1 MIGLCGLAQAF
12 VKTLKRDQGAT
23 ERFAIVF
30 DRPVLNLDN
39 YVMTKAISNGRF
51 GLNSIANGALKG
63 SAVLWFLTAVIG
75 QWIFVYYVAA
85 YFGPLVLQGGAE
97 ALSKTHLPNGY
108 IAGDIAGNAAM
119 VAHLFLAV
127 VIIASLPLQLIPQIR
142 QHFPAFHRWNGRILM
157 ATIYATS
164 IAGLYLVWTREIAIS
179 FIANLGISLDA
190 VLIMIFAAIALRYA
204 IARKIDIHHR
214 WALRLFMVVN
224 GVWFFRIG
232 LMLWFLATGGA
243 GIDTETFTGPFL
255 DFLSFADYLLP
266 LAILEIYLRTKD
278 RAGAGGKF
286 AMAAALLVLT
296 VAMGVGIFA
305 ATIGMWLPNL

>member
-1 MIGLCGLAQAF
+1 LSQAE
-12 VKTLKRDQGAT
+12 TISA
-23 ERFAIVF
+23 
-30 DRPVLNLDN
+30 DRSWLN
-39 YVMTKAISNGRF
+39 AISD
-51 GLNSIANGALKG
+51 GALKS

-85 YFGPLVLQGGAE
+85 YFGPLILQGGAE

-108 IAGDIAGNAAM
+108 VAGDTAGNAAM

-127 VIIASLPLQLIPQIR
+127 IIIAGLPLQLVPQIR
-142 QHFPAFHRWNGRILM
+142 KHFPAFHRWNGRILM
-157 ATIYATS
+157 VTVYVTS
-164 IAGLYLVWTREIAIS
+164 IAGLYLVWTRGTVGGLVMH
-179 FIANLGISLDA
+179 LGLTLDGI
-190 VLIMIFAAIALRYA
+190 LIMIFAAIALRYA
-204 IARKIDIHHR
+204 IAREIDVHHR

-232 LMLWFLATGGA
+232 LMLWFMTTGGA
-243 GIDTETFTGPFL
+243 GIDSETFTGPAL
-255 DFLSFADYLLP
+255 DFLSFADYLIP

-278 RAGAGGKF
+278 RAGPGGKF

-305 ATIGMWLPNL
+305 ATMGMWLPAL